1 MKQAIKEINN
11 KLENYKAALEKSFL
25 YFMLYSFLGW
35 IYEVFLE
42 GAKEGLQT
50 VLDILPTLIGLMM
63 AVEVMRAGGL
73 LDILVR
79 LIRPAAE
86 AVGFPAELAPLSL
99 VRLVSSSAATGPF
112 CEVRPGFLS
121 GQNGLCHDEL
131 YGNGVLYD
139 EPVFSFCRDS
149 ENEIYAALRPSGK
162 PCRHLCGC
170 GTGAACFLRL
180 DRV

>member
-1 MKQAIKEINN
+1 MGILLTISDLLIPVTVLCIVVFGCLQR
-11 KLENYKAALEKSFL
+11 
-25 YFMLYSFLGW
+25 MD

-99 VRLVSSSAATGPF
+99 VRLVSSSAATGLLTDLFAKYGPDS
-112 CEVRPGFLS
+112 FL
-121 GQNGLCHDEL
+121 H
-131 YGNGVLYD
+131 GNGVLYD

>member
-1 MKQAIKEINN
+1 VGILLTISDLLIPVTVLCIVVFGCLQRMD
-11 KLENYKAALEKSFL
+11 
-25 YFMLYSFLGW
+25 

-63 AVEVMRAGGL
+63 AV
-73 LDILVR
+73 
-79 LIRPAAE
+79 
-86 AVGFPAELAPLSL
+86 
-99 VRLVSSSAATGPF
+99 
-112 CEVRPGFLS
+112 
-121 GQNGLCHDEL
+121 
-131 YGNGVLYD
+131 VLYD